1 MPTKNLANALTNE
14 MWKSVDYKA
23 TERKCPVIIFGQE
36 LVQRPEMGSMNMG
49 RDPFDTTFIQ
59 QSTGSGFFQP
69 PSKHETQTRNH

>member
-49 RDPFDTTFIQ
+49 RDPFDTMYIYSAIHRKWIFPTTIK
-59 QSTGSGFFQP
+59 T
-69 PSKHETQTRNH
+69 

>member
-36 LVQRPEMGSMNMG
+36 LV
-49 RDPFDTTFIQ
+49 
-59 QSTGSGFFQP
+59 
-69 PSKHETQTRNH
+69 